1 MKRAALCAIHQLEP
15 WKFVYSIRLSMNT
28 AVLNLFPVLWHSDV
42 DLFVLALLVNEF
54 LNDQKNQSVYMYFAS
69 VQLWLKIGPSCSKA
83 E

>member
-1 MKRAALCAIHQLEP
+1 MKGAAWCAIHQLEP
-15 WKFVYSIRLSMNT
+15 WKSVYSIHLPMNT
-28 AVLNLFPVLWHSDV
+28 AVLNLFPVLWHLDV

-83 E
+83 K

>member
-1 MKRAALCAIHQLEP
+1 MEICILYPFAYEQ
-15 WKFVYSIRLSMNT
+15 S

-69 VQLWLKIGPSCSKA
+69 VQL
-83 E
+83 

>member
-1 MKRAALCAIHQLEP
+1 
-15 WKFVYSIRLSMNT
+15 MNI

-69 VQLWLKIGPSCSKA
+69 VQL
-83 E
+83 